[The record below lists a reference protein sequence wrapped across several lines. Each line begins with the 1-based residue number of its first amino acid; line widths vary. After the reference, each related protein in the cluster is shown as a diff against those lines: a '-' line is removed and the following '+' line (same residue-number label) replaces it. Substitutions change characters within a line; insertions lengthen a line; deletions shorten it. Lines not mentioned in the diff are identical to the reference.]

1 MHALCPACPSRP
13 TNSMIAN
20 ALPTQVAAASSATM
34 IFFTA
39 AASFVV
45 YLSFGLYSWD
55 YAVPLMVIGF
65 LATLAGQLAT
75 SWLVRVVGRRSLI
88 IFVMT
93 ALLVIASAVMVYQSG
108 SQVASVARQAAEAAK
123 LTGFGSIC

>member
-1 MHALCPACPSRP
+1 MPP
-13 TNSMIAN
+13 
-20 ALPTQVAAASSATM
+20 QVAAASSATM
-34 IFFTA
+34 ILFTA

-45 YLSFGLYSWD
+45 YLSFGLYPWD
-55 YAVPLMVIGF
+55 YAVPLMAIGF

-75 SWLVRVVGRRSLI
+75 SWLVRAVGRRSLI
-88 IFVMT
+88 IFVMA
-93 ALLVIASAVMVYQSG
+93 ALLGIASVVMVYQSG